1 MKYNKKTID
10 YFVNMEDA
18 NGWSHTS
25 LRILQHVT
33 EEVNENDPNKLDENF
48 DNSYELQSQIFDK
61 FQILTEQV
69 EVKILKEMLGHE
81 N

>member
-25 LRILQHVT
+25 LRILQYVT

-48 DNSYELQSQIFDK
+48 DNSYELQSQIEDRFK
-61 FQILTEQV
+61 ILTEQV

>member
-25 LRILQHVT
+25 LRILQYVT
-33 EEVNENDPNKLDENF
+33 EEVNEMTHTT
-48 DNSYELQSQIFDK
+48 SSSQFKIEKRFK
-61 FQILTEQV
+61 ILTEQV
-69 EVKILKEMLGHE
+69 EIKILRELLGHE
-81 N
+81 K

>member
-25 LRILQHVT
+25 LRILQYVT
-33 EEVNENDPNKLDENF
+33 EEVNENLIELGNF
-48 DNSYELQSQIFDK
+48 YDSQSQIENK
-61 FQILTEQV
+61 FKILTEQV

>member
-1 MKYNKKTID
+1 MKWNKKTID
-10 YFVNMEDA
+10 FFVDMEDA

-25 LRILQHVT
+25 LRILQYVT

-48 DNSYELQSQIFDK
+48 DNSYELQSQIENK

-69 EVKILKEMLGHE
+69 ENKINKQLYDEI
-81 N
+81 

>member
-25 LRILQHVT
+25 LRILQYVT
-33 EEVNENDPNKLDENF
+33 EEVNKNDLNKLDENF
-48 DNSYELQSQIFDK
+48 DNSYELQSQIEDK
-61 FQILTEQV
+61 FKILTEQV

>member
-25 LRILQHVT
+25 LRILQYVT
-33 EEVNENDPNKLDENF
+33 EEVKNENLMELGG
-48 DNSYELQSQIFDK
+48 NSHELQSQIENK
-61 FQILTEQV
+61 FQTLTEQV
-69 EVKILKEMLGHE
+69 EIKILKEMLGHE

>member
-33 EEVNENDPNKLDENF
+33 EEVNENDPEWF
-48 DNSYELQSQIFDK
+48 TTIELQSQIENK
-61 FQILTEQV
+61 FKILTEQV

>member
-25 LRILQHVT
+25 LRILQYVT
-33 EEVNENDPNKLDENF
+33 EEVNENDPNKFDEDF
-48 DNSYELQSQIFDK
+48 DSSFELQSQIEK
-61 FQILTEQV
+61 RFQILTEQV
-69 EVKILKEMLGHE
+69 ENKINKQLYDEI
-81 N
+81 